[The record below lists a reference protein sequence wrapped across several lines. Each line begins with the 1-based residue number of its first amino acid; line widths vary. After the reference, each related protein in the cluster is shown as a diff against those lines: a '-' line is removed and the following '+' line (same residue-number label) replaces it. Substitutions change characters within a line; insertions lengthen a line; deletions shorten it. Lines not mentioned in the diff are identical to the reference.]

1 MAISFKR
8 AGHTALMGLILSLL
22 FAVITLVV
30 GSTSGVLALA
40 AMSLQVFGV
49 ALVWF
54 GLVILYHQRRL
65 AEQEKLD
72 MAQLAGSESSDTIFQ
87 GSADR
92 RELFAVAQKRLVQV
106 EKWFVPIYSIV
117 IASYEIAAGLYLLNQ
132 VSNKITI
139 ESRGTQLAAVFMV
152 IIAFVSFLISRY
164 ATGMSAET
172 RWKDLRAGGSRLLAS
187 AFLCFLSA
195 VALAMAQYKMH
206 IGITILEWTVPILLL
221 LLGAEVALNL
231 ILDIYRPRV
240 AGVYAR
246 IAFDSRLLG
255 LINEPGDILRTF
267 ASAIDYQF
275 GFKVSETW
283 FYRLLEKAV
292 LPLVIFSILSLY
304 ALSCIVVVGPG
315 HQGIIEHFGSYQKTI
330 DAGLHLKL
338 PWPFDVAIIHPT
350 DLVQQINIGFV
361 DTDHAGEK
369 IRPPLLWGE
378 KHYEE
383 EYNLLVAA
391 DTKGSGQEGSVAISI
406 VIAAVPVQYRIRDIK
421 AFMYNHRDSKETL
434 EAICYRELVRY
445 AASAR
450 IETDGDDETD
460 DGSKLSILG
469 AGRQYA
475 AEVLTERIQQEV
487 DREGLGVEIVFLGL
501 QGVHPPPEVAT
512 AYQEVIGAVQ
522 QKQAAI
528 LNGKAEKNGT
538 LISLGGK
545 SVEWAEELADL
556 AGRYR
561 QAREADDTELGE
573 SLLAQLKEA
582 FAQSSGV
589 IFKTLREADGY
600 SFEKATI
607 AEATG
612 ERFKSQVMAYQASPQ
627 IYKRNQRLAMLEET
641 LPGIRKYAIVSG
653 KGGKQVI
660 IIDVQEDLTPSLF
673 DMNMDLSGQ

>member
-1 MAISFKR
+1 
-8 AGHTALMGLILSLL
+8 MGLILSLL

-30 GSTSGVLALA
+30 GSLSGVLALA
-40 AMSLQVFGV
+40 AMSLQIFGV

-54 GLVILYHQRRL
+54 GLLILYHQRRL

-72 MAQLAGSESSDTIFQ
+72 MAQLAGSESSETIFQ

-117 IASYEIAAGLYLLNQ
+117 IAVYEVAAGLYLLKQ
-132 VSNKITI
+132 VSNKII
-139 ESRGTQLAAVFMV
+139 VESRGTQLAAVFMV

-206 IGITILEWTVPILLL
+206 IGITILEWMVPILLL
-221 LLGAEVALNL
+221 VLGAEVVLNL

-267 ASAIDYQF
+267 ASTIDYQF

-283 FYRLLEKAV
+283 FYRLMEKAV

-304 ALSCIVVVGPG
+304 ALSCFVVVGPG
-315 HQGIIEHFGSYQKTI
+315 HQGIIEHFGAYQKTI

-350 DLVQQINIGFV
+350 GLVQQVNIGFV
-361 DTDHAGEK
+361 DTTPAGEK
-369 IRPPLLWGE
+369 ANRPPLLWGE
-378 KHYEE
+378 KHYDE

-406 VIAAVPVQYRIRDIK
+406 VIAAVPVQYRVKDIK
-421 AFMYNHRDSKETL
+421 AFMYNHRDSKEIL

-450 IETDGDDETD
+450 IETDGDNETD
-460 DGSKLSILG
+460 TGAELSILG

-528 LNGKAEKNGT
+528 LNGKAERNGT

-556 AGRYR
+556 ARRYR
-561 QAREADDTELGE
+561 QAREASDTELGE
-573 SLLAQLKEA
+573 SLLGQLKEA

-589 IFKTLREADGY
+589 VFTTLREADGY
-600 SFEKATI
+600 RFEKAVL

-612 ERFKSQVMAYQASPQ
+612 KRFASQVKAYRASPQ

-641 LPGIRKYAIVSG
+641 LPGIRKYAIISG

-660 IIDVQEDLTPSLF
+660 IIDLQEDLTPSLF
-673 DMNMDLSGQ
+673 DMNLDLSGQ